1 MTTPQTAAMMPEAAP
16 SLLDASPW
24 RQPTRTRE
32 ALAAKRF
39 RAELIAHVGG
49 TPSVTQAALIERIVQ
64 LQLHLAVMDRRFAA
78 THTMSDHAGRQY
90 LAWANSVARM
100 LAQLGLQSPAARGPS
115 LAEILAASPPRRGR
129 TAPAVSP
136 DALTPPAEQAAS
148 GPPAGEAE
156 AISA

>member
-1 MTTPQTAAMMPEAAP
+1 MMQAQTPTTMPEAAP
-16 SLLDASPW
+16 SLLEASPW

-49 TPSVTQAALIERIVQ
+49 APSVTQAALIERIVQ
-64 LQLHLAVMDRRFAA
+64 LQLHLAVMDRRFAT

-100 LAQLGLQSPAARGPS
+100 LAQLGLQPAKSRARTLADYLAEKAAAPPASASPA
-115 LAEILAASPPRRGR
+115 PP
-129 TAPAVSP
+129 PP
-136 DALTPPAEQAAS
+136 PPACL
-148 GPPAGEAE
+148 PPPAAGEAE
-156 AISA
+156 AD